1 MSLRRALTAGFY
13 GWRIVAA
20 LSVTE
25 TISYGILAYAF
36 TVFVAPM
43 QAELGWSLATVT
55 GALSLSLL
63 VSGVASLPV
72 GRWLDAHG
80 PRILMSAGSV
90 AAALLLLAWSYVETL
105 FAYYL
110 VWAALGVAQ
119 AAVLYD
125 PAFAAVAV
133 WFRRR
138 RGLALTVLTFVAG
151 FASVIFIPLA
161 GQLLEAHG
169 WRVAVRWLAAI
180 LAVGTIPLHALVLRR
195 RPDDLGLRPDG
206 LRVRPVTGVA
216 GAASGHPSPT
226 PTSRAAPDSV
236 EASATPQTVA
246 VGAAPETPDE
256 PSLTAREAFATPA
269 FLWLTV
275 AFGLSNFVIS
285 ALAVHIVPLL
295 LAAGREPAQAAFIGG
310 AVGLMALP
318 GRLVFTP
325 LGDVVPRFVI
335 AALLFTTQAAGVTM
349 LLLGTSD
356 ALLWAFVI
364 VYGLGFGAITPARAA
379 LVADI
384 FGPMHFGRINARMA
398 MVQAGARAAAP
409 VAVGAL
415 VTLTQ
420 GYAASLVVM
429 VTMAVL
435 AAVSVLFAGRPRA
448 G

>member
-1 MSLRRALTAGFY
+1 MSLRRALAAGYY

-138 RGLALTVLTFVAG
+138 RGMALTVLTFVAG

-206 LRVRPVTGVA
+206 AVQQEARLA
-216 GAASGHPSPT
+216 DAASEPTANVVPS
-226 PTSRAAPDSV
+226 A
-236 EASATPQTVA
+236 
-246 VGAAPETPDE
+246 PDE

-318 GRLVFTP
+318 GRLIFTP

-349 LLLGTSD
+349 LLLGTGD

-379 LVADI
+379 LVADT

-429 VTMAVL
+429 VTMAML
-435 AAVSVLFAGRPRA
+435 AAVSVLFAGRTRA

>member
-1 MSLRRALTAGFY
+1 MSLRRALAAGYY

-206 LRVRPVTGVA
+206 AVQQEARLA
-216 GAASGHPSPT
+216 DAASEPTANVVPS
-226 PTSRAAPDSV
+226 A
-236 EASATPQTVA
+236 
-246 VGAAPETPDE
+246 PDE